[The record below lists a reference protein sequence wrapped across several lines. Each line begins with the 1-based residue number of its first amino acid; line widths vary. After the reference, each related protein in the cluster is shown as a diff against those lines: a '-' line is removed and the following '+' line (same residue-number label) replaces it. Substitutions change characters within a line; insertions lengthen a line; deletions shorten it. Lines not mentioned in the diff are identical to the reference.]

1 MKKLKTYLRQRVQCI
16 FNRVHEQ
23 FDESESKVSYLIIHF
38 DRVICILLRASSSLY
53 TPTELESLLP
63 RAREITVAVSVD

>member
-23 FDESESKVSYLIIHF
+23 FDESESKVSHHITHF
-38 DRVICILLRASSSLY
+38 DRVIYILLRASSSFY
-53 TPTELESLLP
+53 VPTELASLLP
-63 RAREITVAVSVD
+63 RAREITVTVSVD